1 MPGNVKISGVSA
13 AEPLVTQEV
22 LAKYLGIPETTLE
35 QWRSRGGGPDYVKVG
50 ARHVR
55 YRLSEVN
62 AWMDDERAARK
73 GLAST
78 GDGRS

>member
-1 MPGNVKISGVSA
+1 MSRNIKASGGST
-13 AEPLVTQEV
+13 AEALVTQAE
-22 LAKYLGIPETTLE
+22 LAQYLGVPETTLE

-62 AWMDDERAARK
+62 AWMDAERAARK

-78 GDGRS
+78 GNGRS